1 MPAWLRGGRGRG
13 AHQPEDVSSWADS
26 RLTLASR
33 RAPVFNPAVSSP
45 ATPPVDGRGNR
56 IFATTRWTVVLMA
69 GGSTSVGSAAALEQ
83 LCRTYWYPLYSFV
96 RGRGLSPHDAEDL
109 IQSFF
114 AFLLEKEVIA
124 RADRERGRF
133 RTFLLAALQN
143 FQANERARAG
153 SLKRGGG
160 LVMVSFDELQAEA
173 RYRNEPAT
181 NLSPER
187 VFDQKWAASLLD
199 QVLQILRQEYTAAGK
214 AALFEALRQLLWGGR
229 GEMSYETLARQL
241 GTTEG
246 AIKVAVHRLRLRYKE
261 CLHHEVMHTV
271 AAPGEVEDELRHLL
285 TSLSL

>member
-1 MPAWLRGGRGRG
+1 MVLHGRVVD
-13 AHQPEDVSSWADS
+13 E
-26 RLTLASR
+26 LTLASSVAR
-33 RAPVFNPAVSSP
+33 VFSPDVSSP
-45 ATPPVDGRGNR
+45 ASPSVDDRANR

-114 AFLLEKEVIA
+114 AFLLEKDVIA

-143 FQANERARAG
+143 FQANERARAE

-160 LVMVSFDELQAEA
+160 NVIVSFDELQAEA
-173 RYRNEPAT
+173 RYQNEPAT

-187 VFDQKWAASLLD
+187 IFDQKWAASLLD
-199 QVLQILRQEYTAAGK
+199 QVLQILRREYTAAGK
-214 AALFEALRQLLWGGR
+214 ALLFEELRQLLWGGR
-229 GEMSYETLARQL
+229 GEVSYETLARQL

-246 AIKVAVHRLRLRYKE
+246 AIKVAVHRLRLRFKE
-261 CLHHEVMHTV
+261 CLRDEVMHTV

-285 TSLSL
+285 TSLTL